1 MFYAETSL
9 RENVRRQNEIN
20 GRISA
25 KIYYRSVPK
34 CLLRENLL
42 KYQKIFGFGQKTG
55 IDLPGEART
64 DSLMYTL
71 ETMDDASLATNA
83 FGQNFNV
90 TMVQMASAF
99 SSLVNGGNYY
109 KPHMVK
115 KITDE
120 NGNLIEENKGELL
133 KQTLS
138 KDTCNM
144 VKQYLY
150 KTVSEGTGKTA
161 KVPGYSMGGKTGTA
175 QKYETIE
182 ENGVKKTQ
190 RAQGKYLVSFIGCV
204 PANNPQLVVYV
215 VIDEPNVEDQAHSTY
230 ATEFASSLMKDI
242 LPMLEIYPTGKK
254 SDITKASKLKL
265 PSTTKSN
272 LGQEVP
278 DGGYSDSS
286 YGVAKNAADNEEG
299 DTGMNN

>member
-1 MFYAETSL
+1 MDAFGL
-9 RENVRRQNEIN
+9 
-20 GRISA
+20 GR
-25 KIYYRSVPK
+25 
-34 CLLRENLL
+34 
-42 KYQKIFGFGQKTG
+42 KTG
-55 IDLPGEART
+55 IDLPGEAT
-64 DSLMYTL
+64 GTVFNND
-71 ETMDDASLATNA
+71 TMHSTQLATSS
-83 FGQNFNV
+83 FGQSQTV
-90 TMVQMASAF
+90 TMVQMAAAF
-99 SSLVNGGNYY
+99 SAIVNGGNYY
-109 KPHMVK
+109 RPHVVEEVSSESGAVIQSEDDAVESK
-115 KITDE
+115 VITE
-120 NGNLIEENKGELL
+120 KTSRLL
-133 KQTLS
+133 RKFL
-138 KDTCNM
+138 
-144 VKQYLY
+144 LA
-150 KTVSEGTGKTA
+150 TVEEGTANPASVKGY
-161 KVPGYSMGGKTGTA
+161 KVAGKTGTA
-175 QKYETIE
+175 EKIPR
-182 ENGVKKTQ
+182 G
-190 RAQGKYLVSFIGCV
+190 QGKYLVSFIGCV